1 MRAPLLFLVALGL
14 PMASAGAT
22 EAKARLI
29 LERSIPLENVSGRI
43 DHMAVDSA
51 GKRLFIAELGNNS
64 VDVIDLQRGKVVG
77 RINGLKEPQGV
88 VYIPDQDLIIVTS
101 AKDGS
106 VRFFRAANLSPLG
119 PIRLGD
125 DADNIRID
133 ATTGHVLVGYG
144 SGALAVIDATRQTQI
159 ADIKLAGHPESFQ
172 IDPNTNRAFVNVPDD
187 NKIVV
192 IDLQSRKQSAAW
204 KAPSLRSN
212 FPMALADAGG
222 PLAVVFRSP
231 AALVLLKPATGAMI
245 QRLDTCGDADDVFFD
260 DKRDRIYVSCGEGAV
275 DIMEHD
281 DRGFRRADRIK
292 TSNGAR
298 TSLFV
303 PALDRLF
310 VAARAGW
317 FGSHAALLVF
327 RPQP

>member
-14 PMASAGAT
+14 PMAPAGAA
-22 EAKARLI
+22 EARTQLI

-43 DHMAVDSA
+43 DHMAVDIA
-51 GKRLFIAELGNNS
+51 GKRLFVAELGNNS
-64 VDVIDLQRGKVVG
+64 VDVIDLVHGKVVG

-119 PIRLGD
+119 TIRLGD

-159 ADIKLAGHPESFQ
+159 ADIKLAAHPEGFE
-172 IDPNTNRAFVNVPDD
+172 IDPKTNRAFVNVPDD

-231 AALVLLKPATGAMI
+231 AALVLLDPATGMVM
-245 QRLDTCGDADDVFFD
+245 QRLDICGDADDVFFD
-260 DKRDRIYVSCGEGAV
+260 DKRHRLYVSCGEGAIDV
-275 DIMEHD
+275 ME
-281 DRGFRRADRIK
+281 RNNLGFQQVGRVK
-292 TSNGAR
+292 TPDGAR

-310 VAARAGW
+310 VAAPAGW
-317 FGSHAALLVF
+317 FGSPAELLVF
-327 RPQP
+327 RLQ